1 MTDFE
6 RKPYME
12 DQLASLGPDW
22 DGAEKMLKSLAT
34 YLKKRDGLTHA
45 EALDEVARRLGYRN
59 WVSVKRYA

>member
-45 EALDEVARRLGYRN
+45 EALDEVARRLGR
-59 WVSVKRYA
+59 